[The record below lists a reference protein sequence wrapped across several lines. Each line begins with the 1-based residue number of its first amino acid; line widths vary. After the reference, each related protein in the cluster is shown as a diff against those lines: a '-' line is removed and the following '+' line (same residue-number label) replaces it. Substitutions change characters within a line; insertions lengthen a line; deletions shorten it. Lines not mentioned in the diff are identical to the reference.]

1 MTSVVEF
8 QFVGLSRVGFS
19 GHKSGVA
26 SEDYAR
32 LVPLSVELYSD
43 KGLFL

>member
-1 MTSVVEF
+1 MSVVEF

-26 SEDYAR
+26 REDYAR
-32 LVPLSVELYSD
+32 LFPVPIELYSD
-43 KGLFL
+43 KHLFL